1 MKKIVSIFAMSVA
14 AAVSNAAPINADDW
28 DFDYIMTQDVE
39 YSGGTILF
47 QGDVKSSVWF
57 DKTKQSKLYDNGFSA
72 TLELPAGMTS
82 SGSSFGSSYMNMDGF
97 TTEAA
102 ITWSISF
109 KGDKCDISIF
119 DNNGAKVDN
128 YIDINLPSGAT
139 SFDLTYALI
148 KNADSSY
155 TATIASAAMGFDY
168 RLDGITLKKT
178 ADGMF
183 HIDLE
188 PDGFEMSK
196 GNAKLTDF
204 SCPPATVPEPAEWA
218 AILGAL
224 ALVAAW
230 RKRR

>member
-1 MKKIVSIFAMSVA
+1 MKKIVSILAITA
-14 AAVSNAAPINADDW
+14 AASLSNAAPINADDW

-57 DKTKQSKLYDNGFSA
+57 DKARQSKLYDNGFSA
-72 TLELPAGMTS
+72 TLELPVGMTS

-102 ITWSISF
+102 INWSISF
-109 KGDKCDISIF
+109 GGYKCDVSIF
-119 DNNGAKVDN
+119 DNNGAKLDK
-128 YIDINLPSGAT
+128 YISINLPAGAA

-148 KNADSSY
+148 KNADNSY

-168 RLDGITLKKT
+168 SLDGITLKKT
-178 ADGMF
+178 ANGMF

-196 GNAKLTDF
+196 DNAKLTDF
-204 SCPPATVPEPAEWA
+204 SCPPAAVPEPAEWA

-224 ALVAAW
+224 ALAVAW

>member
-1 MKKIVSIFAMSVA
+1 MKKIVSILAITA
-14 AAVSNAAPINADDW
+14 AASLSNAAPINADDW

-57 DKTKQSKLYDNGFSA
+57 DKAKQSKLYDNGFSA
-72 TLELPAGMTS
+72 TLELPVGMTS

-97 TTEAA
+97 ATEAA
-102 ITWSISF
+102 INWSISF
-109 KGDKCDISIF
+109 GGDKCDVSIF
-119 DNNGAKVDN
+119 DNNGAKLDK
-128 YIDINLPSGAT
+128 YISINLPAGAA

-148 KNADSSY
+148 KNADNSY

-168 RLDGITLKKT
+168 SLDGITLKKT
-178 ADGMF
+178 ANGMF

-196 GNAKLTDF
+196 DNAKLTDF
-204 SCPPATVPEPAEWA
+204 SCPPAAVPEPAEWA

-224 ALVAAW
+224 ALAVAW